1 MADDPRIRMQAEH
14 LHGAAAV
21 LMGDQ
26 GEHLISGRRG
36 VAREQFVAI
45 PRAPQ
50 ASSYLLSYD
59 SKSGIWRS
67 PTDFIIVLT
76 PLTP

>member
-26 GEHLISGRRG
+26 GEHLISGRLPNERFAPKKERLSAKNSDG
-36 VAREQFVAI
+36 HLEPSRS
-45 PRAPQ
+45 RA
-50 ASSYLLSYD
+50 D
-59 SKSGIWRS
+59 ER
-67 PTDFIIVLT
+67 
-76 PLTP
+76 